1 MGFRG
6 KFFFPML
13 MTLSLFLIIR
23 YNYIV
28 SGDPPLQQDLPGR
41 RSFSS
46 RDDVISSV
54 KTPPKKTKR
63 LFHTAVTATDS
74 VYSTWQCRIMY
85 YWYNRFRDEPGSEMG
100 GYTRILHSGRPDGLM
115 NEIPTFVA
123 NPLPSGVDQGYVV
136 LNRPWAFVQWLQQ
149 AHIEEDY
156 ILMAEPDHII
166 VKPIPNLA
174 RGNLGAAFPF
184 SYIEPKKYEAV
195 LRKFFPKDNGLIS
208 KIDPIGNSPVIVS
221 KNALM
226 KIAPTWMNVS
236 LAMKND
242 PQTDK
247 AFGWVLEMY
256 AYAVSS
262 ALHGVSNIL
271 HKDFMIQ
278 PPWDTESKNTYI
290 IHYTY
295 GCDFDMKGKMMVG
308 KIGEWRFDKR
318 SYGDKPPPRKLTLP
332 PQGVPESVVTLVSM
346 VNEATANIPNWES

>member
-123 NPLPSGVDQGYVV
+123 NPLPSGVDQVYYFIISFF
-136 LNRPWAFVQWLQQ
+136 L
-149 AHIEEDY
+149 
-156 ILMAEPDHII
+156 LMMGIRQKH
-166 VKPIPNLA
+166 
-174 RGNLGAAFPF
+174 
-184 SYIEPKKYEAV
+184 
-195 LRKFFPKDNGLIS
+195 KF
-208 KIDPIGNSPVIVS
+208 
-221 KNALM
+221 
-226 KIAPTWMNVS
+226 
-236 LAMKND
+236 
-242 PQTDK
+242 
-247 AFGWVLEMY
+247 
-256 AYAVSS
+256 
-262 ALHGVSNIL
+262 
-271 HKDFMIQ
+271 
-278 PPWDTESKNTYI
+278 TYI
-290 IHYTY
+290 YIAQNLSYTTY
-295 GCDFDMKGKMMVG
+295 
-308 KIGEWRFDKR
+308 I
-318 SYGDKPPPRKLTLP
+318 
-332 PQGVPESVVTLVSM
+332 
-346 VNEATANIPNWES
+346 